1 MNILGRPH
9 GTPRRADQEAQRKKK
24 GKDIAH
30 TLYEAQIVRV
40 VQLVNMQSTC

>member
-30 TLYEAQIVRV
+30 SGPVRF
-40 VQLVNMQSTC
+40 LRATS